1 MRTSRPGLSSGTRL
15 FATYAVA
22 SLVPVLAL
30 GAVLAH
36 GNRQDGVQRGL
47 ESARAQAAVIEEMA
61 IAPALSGELLDGEG
75 LSTAEERRMQAAT
88 DLAIFRGS
96 VVRLRLRA
104 FDGAVVFSDDN
115 SVRGALPAADPDFVA
130 ATEGSTRV
138 EVIDRAGT
146 SSIRVVQP
154 VIAGASGRAVGVLEL
169 ELPYD
174 AIAQEVAAAT
184 TRTFQRLGVGL
195 GALYVVLALISWST
209 TRRLR
214 ADAAQ
219 AAHAAV
225 HDPLTGLGNRE
236 LFRHRVEAATRA
248 DEELAVVLVDLD
260 RFKQVNDT
268 LGHHAGDE
276 LLQTVARRLT
286 DSLRTD
292 DVVTRLGGDEF
303 GLVLPGIT
311 SAEEVHSLLVRV
323 SLALG
328 ESVELDGVPVAVEAS
343 FGVALH
349 PRDGHDTESL
359 LRAADAA
366 MYQGKRGTSSI
377 VVYDPRIESAPAGGL
392 AVQSELRRA
401 LDHDELVL
409 HYQPV
414 VDLVTGEVTRL
425 EALVRWQHPER
436 GLVYPADF
444 VPAVEQSSLVQPF
457 TRWVL
462 ARALEDCATW
472 TAAGAPWEVSVNVS
486 VRNLDD
492 AFPDEVLSR
501 LDASGV
507 PRSRLHLEVTETALG
522 IDPVGAGTVLDRLA
536 GYGVRSAL
544 DDFGV
549 GYASLA
555 HLRTLAVDE
564 VKIDRGFVAG
574 VEGNEADR
582 EVVRSL
588 VALAHGLGLTVTAEG
603 VETAEAADWLS
614 GIGCDAAQGYW
625 YARPTR
631 WEELLDHPVLG
642 PRSRTSS
649 EAMP

>member
-1 MRTSRPGLSSGTRL
+1 M
-15 FATYAVA
+15 
-22 SLVPVLAL
+22 
-30 GAVLAH
+30 
-36 GNRQDGVQRGL
+36 
-47 ESARAQAAVIEEMA
+47 
-61 IAPALSGELLDGEG
+61 
-75 LSTAEERRMQAAT
+75 
-88 DLAIFRGS
+88 
-96 VVRLRLRA
+96 
-104 FDGAVVFSDDN
+104 
-115 SVRGALPAADPDFVA
+115 
-130 ATEGSTRV
+130 
-138 EVIDRAGT
+138 
-146 SSIRVVQP
+146 VQP

-276 LLQTVARRLT
+276 LLRTVARRLT

-311 SAEEVHSLLVRV
+311 GAEEVHSLLVRV

-377 VVYDPRIESAPAGGL
+377 VVYDPRIESTPAGGL

-501 LDASGV
+501 LDAQRRAPLAPA
-507 PRSRLHLEVTETALG
+507 PRGHRDRARDRPRRRRDGARPARRLRRALG
-522 IDPVGAGTVLDRLA
+522 PGRLRRRLREPGAPAHPGRRRGEDRPRLRRRRRGERGRPRGGPLARRAGARPRAHRHRGGRRDRGGRRLA
-536 GYGVRSAL
+536 HRRRLRRRAGLLVRPP
-544 DDFGV
+544 
-549 GYASLA
+549 
-555 HLRTLAVDE
+555 
-564 VKIDRGFVAG
+564 
-574 VEGNEADR
+574 
-582 EVVRSL
+582 
-588 VALAHGLGLTVTAEG
+588 
-603 VETAEAADWLS
+603 
-614 GIGCDAAQGYW
+614 
-625 YARPTR
+625 RP

-642 PRSRTSS
+642 PRARTSS

>member
-1 MRTSRPGLSSGTRL
+1 MRSGTRL

-30 GAVLAH
+30 GAVLAN

-47 ESARAQAAVIEEMA
+47 ESARAQAAVVEEMA
-61 IAPALSGELLDGEG
+61 VAPALSGELLSER
-75 LSTAEERRMQAAT
+75 LTQAEERRLQDAT
-88 DLAIFRGS
+88 DLAIYHGS
-96 VVRLRLRA
+96 VVRLRLRD
-104 FDGAVVFSDDN
+104 FDGGVVFSDD
-115 SVRGALPAADPDFVA
+115 SSPRGALPAEDPDFVA
-130 ATEGSTRV
+130 AAEGATRV
-138 EVIDRAGT
+138 QVLDDGPGA

-154 VIAGASGRAVGVLEL
+154 VIAGASGRSVGVLEL

-174 AIAQEVAAAT
+174 AIAREVAAAT
-184 TRTFQRLGVGL
+184 TRTYQRLGVGL
-195 GALYVVLALISWST
+195 GLLYVVLALISWST

-214 ADAAQ
+214 QEAAR
-219 AAHAAV
+219 AAHEAL

-236 LFRHRVEAATRA
+236 LFRHKVESATRTGS
-248 DEELAVVLVDLD
+248 ELAVVLVDLD

-276 LLQTVARRLT
+276 LLRTVAQRLKET
-286 DSLRTD
+286 LRTD
-292 DVVTRLGGDEF
+292 DTVTRLGGDEF
-303 GLVLPGIT
+303 GLVLPGI
-311 SAEEVHSLLVRV
+311 SGAEEVRSLLVRV
-323 SLALG
+323 SLALT
-328 ESVELDGVPVAVEAS
+328 ESVELEGVPVAVEAS

-349 PRDGHDTESL
+349 PRDGNDTESL

-377 VVYDPRIESAPAGGL
+377 VVYDPLIESITAAAGL
-392 AVQSELRRA
+392 TIHSELRRA
-401 LDHDELVL
+401 LDRDELVL

-414 VDLVTGEVTRL
+414 VDLVTGAVTRL

-436 GLVYPADF
+436 GLVPPAEF

-462 ARALEDCATW
+462 ARALDDCAAW
-472 TAAGAPWEVSVNVS
+472 TQAGAPWEVSVNVS
-486 VRNLDD
+486 IRNLDSD
-492 AFPDEVLSR
+492 FPDEVLSR
-501 LDASGV
+501 LRASGV
-507 PRSRLHLEVTETALG
+507 DRSALHLEITETALG
-522 IDPVGAGTVLDRLA
+522 VDPVGAGTVLDRLA
-536 GYGVRSAL
+536 GYGVRTAL

-574 VEGNEADR
+574 VETTEADR

-603 VETAEAADWLS
+603 IETEQAAEWLT
-614 GIGCDAAQGYW
+614 GIGCDAGQGYW
-625 YARPTR
+625 YARPTT
-631 WEELLDHPVLG
+631 WQQLVDHPRLG
-642 PRSRTSS
+642 TRSRPSS
-649 EAMP
+649 EALS